1 MCTSL
6 FLFIFSFSFKVNHFD
21 PHEKWYFCQKL
32 YLLCPSTVL
41 QSHITA
47 SYLCLLPDLYKLCF
61 AVHCFIDPFLLHFSC
76 FSFSPSFFFLFPFFL
91 FYFKFKLENTLDRR
105 TSFEKFTRNVVSLLP
120 RKTSK
125 PDGTSFSLPPHWSFL
140 SLFASLTWQL
150 KVYLSQ
156 FVQFMNFPGNDSFIT
171 CFH

>member
-1 MCTSL
+1 MIFLSKTISALPIRCFAESHYSFIPVFASWFIQTL
-6 FLFIFSFSFKVNHFD
+6 FCSPLFHRSFSTPF
-21 PHEKWYFCQKL
+21 
-32 YLLCPSTVL
+32 
-41 QSHITA
+41 
-47 SYLCLLPDLYKLCF
+47 
-61 AVHCFIDPFLLHFSC
+61 FLLF
-76 FSFSPSFFFLFPFFL
+76 FFPFFFFFLFPFIL

-156 FVQFMNFPGNDSFIT
+156 FVQFMNFPRNDSFIT